1 MLAYMAPFW
10 SSARMRRLLALISC
24 QPKTKYN
31 ILEEKVVAQRP
42 LWTYKM
48 CYTLFFSRKIL
59 TSFSHLILGRQK
71 PPLGVFLSYQ
81 LKKPLMQLVLV
92 CSSIGFEPSNLY
104 AEYVRNLQPSAEEK
118 ICRMEMRK
126 GSEWTLKHCFVE
138 STISRNFFCILRARH
153 HVFNASETGTE
164 TMHTKVRSCIE

>member
-1 MLAYMAPFW
+1 MNVLLNDMLAYMAPFW

-71 PPLGVFLSYQ
+71 PPLGVFFVLSA
-81 LKKPLMQLVLV
+81 KETPNAACIGVLFNRFWAQQFV
-92 CSSIGFEPSNLY
+92 CWVCPKFAAKCWGKDLQNGNE
-104 AEYVRNLQPSAEEK
+104 ERVRVN
-118 ICRMEMRK
+118 
-126 GSEWTLKHCFVE
+126 
-138 STISRNFFCILRARH
+138 
-153 HVFNASETGTE
+153 TE
-164 TMHTKVRSCIE
+164 TLLCRVNYK